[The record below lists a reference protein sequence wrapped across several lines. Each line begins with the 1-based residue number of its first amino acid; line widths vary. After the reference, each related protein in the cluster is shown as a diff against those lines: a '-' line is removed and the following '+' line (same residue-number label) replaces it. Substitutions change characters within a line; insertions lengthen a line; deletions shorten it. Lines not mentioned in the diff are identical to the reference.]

1 MSTISRND
9 LQQLLASCS
18 DLKLLEVLPEA
29 AYQEYH
35 LRGAINIPL
44 DSGFESELSVQC
56 PDKAQTIVVY
66 GLNFECDLS
75 RQALARLIELGYEN
89 IYHYEPGK
97 VDWKAAQ
104 LPVEYGPVAPTSL
117 EKEQGF
123 LFLIS
128 LTQIPLFDLLTV

>member
-1 MSTISRND
+1 MFTIGRND

-18 DLKLLEVLPEA
+18 ELKVLEVLPET

-44 DSGFESELSVQC
+44 DADFESELSVQC
-56 PDKAQTIVVY
+56 PDKKQTIVVY
-66 GLNFECDLS
+66 GLNFECDVS
-75 RQALARLIELGYEN
+75 RHALARLIELGYEN

-104 LPVEYGPVAPTSL
+104 LPVEYGAAAPTPL

-128 LTQIPLFDLLTV
+128 LTQIPLFDLLTI